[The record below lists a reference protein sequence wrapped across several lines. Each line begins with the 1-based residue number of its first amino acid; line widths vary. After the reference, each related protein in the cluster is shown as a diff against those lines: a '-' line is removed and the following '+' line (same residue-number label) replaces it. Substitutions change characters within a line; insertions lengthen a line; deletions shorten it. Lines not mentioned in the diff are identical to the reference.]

1 MSKKEIKRLNEL
13 KLEIMF
19 CGEIYNDKK
28 WKNYDEYHKLRN
40 KELSYGNGKVY

>member
-1 MSKKEIKRLNEL
+1 
-13 KLEIMF
+13 MF
-19 CGEIYNDKK
+19 CGEIYNDKN